1 MKKKLF
7 LIALTAAMLSPTLTG
22 CASGEPAAPAHTHAA
37 PEGWD
42 RNATEHWH
50 TCECGEKLDAAAHA
64 LDDMNVCTVCG
75 SEIIDWG
82 DGTFNVYDYDE
93 TGAAIRDSSFS
104 KGGELLMEYVY
115 EREYDADGNPVLEKM
130 IVDGVL
136 CTEASYTTDE
146 NGTWQTGYTDYYED
160 GSKVIA
166 AYNIDGEITHS
177 QHFNAD
183 GVMELES
190 FTEYA
195 YTDNGES
202 YGAKYTEITAD
213 GEKLYAEYNQ
223 YEDVTL
229 RQKWAP
235 DGTLTYS
242 EDYEYGYNDEGNR
255 IWVKEYR
262 DGRLIYEILGYMEV
276 YDDYGHA
283 RFPETTVEYYEND
296 TKLVTVHGV
305 DSEPATKT
313 WYNAAGEVV
322 HELTFTYEYDDE
334 GSRTRMLTYDDGELI
349 MESEYKKDSNGWT
362 YLALE
367 TEFRPDGTKLV
378 REYDENEEIISETE
392 YGKG

>member
-1 MKKKLF
+1 MKNKLF
-7 LIALTAAMLSPTLTG
+7 SIALTAAMLVVALTG
-22 CASGEPAAPAHTHAA
+22 CSSGEPAAPVHTHA
-37 PEGWD
+37 PLEGWD
-42 RNATEHWH
+42 RNATEHWRN
-50 TCECGEKLDAAAHA
+50 CECGEKLDAAVHT
-64 LDDMNVCTVCG
+64 LDDLNVCTICG
-75 SEIIDWG
+75 SEILDWG

-93 TGAAIRDSSFS
+93 TGATIRDSSFS

-115 EREYDADGNPVLEKM
+115 DREYDAEGNLVTEKVL
-130 IVDGVL
+130 VDGVL

-160 GSKVIA
+160 GSKDIIE
-166 AYNIDGEITHS
+166 YNVDGEITHS
-177 QHFNAD
+177 QHLNAD
-183 GVMELES
+183 GVMELET

-195 YTDNGES
+195 YTDDGEI
-202 YGAKYTEITAD
+202 YGAKNTEVAAD
-213 GEKLYAEYNQ
+213 GEKWYAEYNQ

-229 RQKWAP
+229 RRNWAP
-235 DGTLTYS
+235 DGTLTYF
-242 EDYEYGYNDEGNR
+242 EEYEYGYNDEGDR
-255 IWVKEYR
+255 TWVKEYR

-276 YDDYGHA
+276 YDDYGYS

-296 TKLVTVHGV
+296 TKLVIVNGV
-305 DSEPATKT
+305 DSEPAIKT

-322 HELTFTYEYDDE
+322 HELTFTHEYDDE
-334 GSRTRMLTYDDGELI
+334 GNRTRMLTYDGGELI